1 MPLMR
6 SGKLTAP
13 SWCCAAPESAMSW
26 VSVSLVPLRVV
37 ISASIR
43 LKSGHVRP
51 VTTATPLRP
60 LDQRGSFE
68 ADGSPCASALL
79 MRTAICCIS
88 ALKGRVSGAGLC
100 SPFSNFRLAVAETG
114 SIADRDRFAEC
125 PSGIGRAAGTESTAS
140 ADSLADM
147 HANRPRIVDP
157 RPPLALIESNSLL
170 GSNLVAFLGAGLAGF
185 AAGFAFGDLRE
196 FFTFFLAVPANH
208 RDHLGEMAS
217 MLRIDRR
224 QRLQGAA
231 SGYERN
237 DRVGATGHGRV
248 LHRIHAKAV
257 P

>member
-26 VSVSLVPLRVV
+26 VSVSFVPLRVV

-79 MRTAICCIS
+79 MRTAICGIS

-114 SIADRDRFAEC
+114 SIADRDRFAGRT
-125 PSGIGRAAGTESTAS
+125 SGIRRTPARSPQRRQTLWPTCDGYLERLFQAIARPRSTSRVTIRCSAPARSRNRAEPWDVKLRAGDAAGALAAYEEGLGIARKLA
-140 ADSLADM
+140 ADK
-147 HANRPRIVDP
+147 
-157 RPPLALIESNSLL
+157 
-170 GSNLVAFLGAGLAGF
+170 NL
-185 AAGFAFGDLRE
+185 R
-196 FFTFFLAVPANH
+196 
-208 RDHLGEMAS
+208 
-217 MLRIDRR
+217 
-224 QRLQGAA
+224 GAA
-231 SGYERN
+231 N
-237 DRVGATGHGRV
+237 QD
-248 LHRIHAKAV
+248 
-257 P
+257 